1 MVQYYDIVARD
12 MVGVAR
18 KFAFL
23 DGWNKGWKQGW
34 KPLPAMSVMVRVIER
49 GVRTY

>member
-23 DGWNKGWKQGW
+23 DGWNKGWK
-34 KPLPAMSVMVRVIER
+34 PLPAMSVMVRVIER